1 MKFSRAI
8 FIVMVFVLVFQAC
21 APQSPNAPL
30 PTAALPTPTVIST
43 PTLTPTRVP
52 PFELAPMQM
61 RSAYGFRA
69 SWMEVYFTEPNSPD
83 AADAS
88 GGVDGPLSA
97 AIVAA
102 RESVDVAIT
111 SLGLNTIVQA
121 LIRAHSR
128 GVPVRVVME
137 TDNVA
142 DRLNPQELK
151 DAGIPL
157 VDDRREGTMHNSFL
171 VIDGKEVWTGSMEYT
186 SSGVFREHNNL
197 VRIFSEEVAAN
208 YSKEFEEMFVNDQF
222 GANAVPDTPNPRVT
236 IQDIQVET
244 YFSPDD
250 ITVTRLVQL
259 LSEAQES
266 IYFLAYSFTSD
277 DIGTVMR
284 RMAEQGVTVAGVLE
298 SSPLNLE
305 STSEYAEFQQAGL
318 DVRLGNPSALINHKV
333 IIIDNRIVVT
343 GSYDFT
349 NRSETENDE
358 NLLIVHSELVA
369 ERFMEEFQRIQER
382 ATTQ

>member
-1 MKFSRAI
+1 MKFSKTI
-8 FIVMVFVLVFQAC
+8 FVVIVFILIFQAC
-21 APQSPNAPL
+21 APQNPGVL
-30 PTAALPTPTVIST
+30 VPTVALPTPTVIST

-52 PFELAPMQM
+52 PFELVPIQM
-61 RSAYGFRA
+61 RAAHGFRA
-69 SWMEVYFTEPNSPD
+69 SWMEVYFTEPTSSS
-83 AADAS
+83 ASEAS
-88 GGVDGPLSA
+88 GGLDGPLSA

-102 RESVDVAIT
+102 RESVDVATT
-111 SLGLNTIVQA
+111 SLGLSTIVEA

-137 TDNVA
+137 TDNVE
-142 DRLNPQELK
+142 DRLNPQELR

-157 VDDRREGTMHNSFL
+157 VDDRRDGTMHNSFL
-171 VIDGKEVWTGSMEYT
+171 VIDGKEVWTGSVDYT
-186 SSGVFREHNNL
+186 TSGVFREHNNL
-197 VRIFSEEVAAN
+197 IRIFSEEVAAN
-208 YSKEFEEMFVNDQF
+208 YTKEFEEMFVNDQF
-222 GANAVPDTPNPRVT
+222 GTNAVPDTPNPQVT
-236 IQDIQVET
+236 IQDVQIET

-259 LSEAQES
+259 LGEAQES

-305 STSEYAEFQQAGL
+305 STSEYEEFREAGL
-318 DVRLGNPSALINHKV
+318 DVRLGNPSTLINHKV

-349 NRSETENDE
+349 NRAENENDE
-358 NLLIVHSELVA
+358 NLVIIHSELVA
-369 ERFMEEFQRIQER
+369 QRFMEEFQRIQER
-382 ATTQ
+382 ATPQ